1 MLSDSRLSPSS
12 LPPRDE
18 EARGVSP
25 DAHKRLQL
33 LEDCREMVVVRLCQV
48 INEALA
54 RVDEELGDMA
64 LRSDRR
70 EEQRA
75 FMDAALVV
83 RQNRGEIEARF
94 RKAFIDCFERRLFG
108 KRDDGAQAAS
118 FDGEL
123 SLVDDAVISDKLS
136 VDRLVHKARGKL
148 DPDEVLGMRARLAAL
163 LERDWFEEAQ
173 HPVAPEAVFEALKN
187 ALAELAPAQEVQTA
201 LLDAFE
207 PHVSSQLNQVYSTV
221 NTRLKANQVL
231 PKIRPQVAINRNIP
245 RRAAGAGNP
254 ATAAA
259 AAGAA
264 APAASGAVPGA
275 GASAAAGPG
284 VMAGQAGW
292 PIDAP
297 NFAGAGGEPF
307 DFGLTMQQFAQGVP
321 AARQSVARML
331 TDPDSFGVA
340 DLPLPSPQPRL
351 IDSISHLQA
360 STAHAALGAPQV
372 FAEIVERTRDA
383 GSPLDQLTFEIVSL
397 VFDYIYADKRL
408 APQIKQQ
415 LLRLQVVAVKAALLD
430 RSFFARRKHPMRRL
444 IDRISEIATDP
455 DSNVEPDSPLTQAME
470 QLVDWVI
477 TSFDRDLATFD
488 EALQRLERIAQQEAD
503 RRAERLE
510 QITRAAECE
519 EAIASAAAQARKLLA
534 DRADESTPPF
544 VRDFLLDWW
553 SRVMGHAAVN
563 EADGAMRAAE
573 ALQVAEALVWSVT
586 PKLPDEI
593 SRLAT
598 LLPRLINGLIRGLKL
613 AAMPDQPRELFFNE
627 LLRMHTRAIEAAKQA
642 HAQKVAA
649 SRAVSRIRMRADGT
663 IQYTAPRTETMVPG
677 AATRSGDSPTVT
689 ARGPLADL
697 QRGDRIEIDEG
708 DETLGFKLAWISPT
722 QKLYILSRFPDDA
735 RSLDAQAFA
744 ALFSAGRARLVE
756 RRSAV
761 DRAIDMAGSAPELT
775 GKGGGARGSE
785 APAERTPAAPDGEA
799 ASPATIARSEA

>member
-1 MLSDSRLSPSS
+1 MVSEVRTSTP
-12 LPPRDE
+12 PPHPRDE
-18 EARGVSP
+18 DARGIPP
-25 DAHKRLQL
+25 DARKRFQL

-48 INEALA
+48 INDALT
-54 RVDEELGDMA
+54 RVDEELGEMA

-94 RKAFIDCFERRLFG
+94 RKAFIDCFERRLFS
-108 KRDDGAQAAS
+108 KRDDDAQAAP

-123 SLVDDAVISDKLS
+123 SLVDDSVISDKLS

-163 LERDWFEEAQ
+163 LERDWFEEGQ

-231 PKIRPQVAINRNIP
+231 PKIRPQVAVNRNVP
-245 RRAAGAGNP
+245 RRAAAGNP
-254 ATAAA
+254 PAAGA

-264 APAASGAVPGA
+264 ASGGAGAGTAPGA
-275 GASAAAGPG
+275 GPMHGAGMG
-284 VMAGQAGW
+284 AGAMAGQGGW
-292 PIDAP
+292 PLDAP
-297 NFAGAGGEPF
+297 NFAGAVGGEPF

-321 AARQSVARML
+321 AARESVARML

-383 GSPLDQLTFEIVSL
+383 GSPLDQLTVEIVSL

-455 DSNVEPDSPLTQAME
+455 DSNVEPDSPLAQAME

-477 TSFDRDLATFD
+477 ASFDRDLSTFD
-488 EALQRLERIAQQEAD
+488 EALQRLERVAQQEAD
-503 RRAERLE
+503 RHAERLE
-510 QITRAAECE
+510 QITRAAERE
-519 EAIASAAAQARKLLA
+519 EAIASGAAQARKLLA
-534 DRADESTPPF
+534 DRIDESTPAF

-553 SRVMGHAAVN
+553 SQVMGHAGVS
-563 EADGAMRAAE
+563 EDEGAMRAAE

-598 LLPRLINGLIRGLKL
+598 LLPKLINGLIRGLKM
-613 AAMPDQPRELFFNE
+613 AAMPEQPREVFFNE

-677 AATRSGDSPTVT
+677 ATRPVDPPTTVVGRT
-689 ARGPLADL
+689 PLADL
-697 QRGDRIEIDEG
+697 QRGDRIEIEEG
-708 DETLGFKLAWISPT
+708 GEVRNFKLAWISPT
-722 QKLYILSRFPDDA
+722 QKLYILSRFPDEA
-735 RSLDAQAFA
+735 RSLDAQAFG
-744 ALFSAGRARLVE
+744 ALFTAGRARIVE

-761 DRAIDMAGSAPELT
+761 DRAIDMVAAAPELA
-775 GKGGGARGSE
+775 GKGAAGGAGGPVE
-785 APAERTPAAPDGEA
+785 QVPAASA
-799 ASPATIARSEA
+799 ASPTTIARSDA

>member
-1 MLSDSRLSPSS
+1 
-12 LPPRDE
+12 
-18 EARGVSP
+18 
-25 DAHKRLQL
+25 
-33 LEDCREMVVVRLCQV
+33 MVVVRLCQV
-48 INEALA
+48 INDALT
-54 RVDEELGDMA
+54 RVDEELGEMA

-94 RKAFIDCFERRLFG
+94 RKAFIDCFERRLFS
-108 KRDDGAQAAS
+108 KRDDDAQAAP

-123 SLVDDAVISDKLS
+123 SLVDDSVISDKLS

-231 PKIRPQVAINRNIP
+231 PKIRPQVAINRNVP
-245 RRAAGAGNP
+245 RRAPAAGNP
-254 ATAAA
+254 A

-264 APAASGAVPGA
+264 APGGLGAPGA
-275 GASAAAGPG
+275 GAGTMPGAGMSAAARAGWAMSPG
-284 VMAGQAGW
+284 MAAGQGGW

-297 NFAGAGGEPF
+297 NFTGTAGGEPF

-321 AARQSVARML
+321 AARESVARML

-383 GSPLDQLTFEIVSL
+383 GSPLDQLTVEIVSL

-408 APQIKQQ
+408 APQVKQQ

-477 TSFDRDLATFD
+477 ASFDRDLATFD
-488 EALQRLERIAQQEAD
+488 EALRRLEQVAQQEAD

-510 QITRAAECE
+510 QITRAAERE
-519 EAIASAAAQARKLLA
+519 EAVASGAAQARKLLT
-534 DRADESTPPF
+534 DRIDESTPGF
-544 VRDFLLDWW
+544 VRDFLIDWW
-553 SRVMGHAAVN
+553 SQVMGHAGVS
-563 EADGAMRAAE
+563 EDEGAMRAAE

-598 LLPRLINGLIRGLKL
+598 LLPKLINGLIRGLKM
-613 AAMPDQPRELFFNE
+613 AAMPDQPREVFFNE

-677 AATRSGDSPTVT
+677 AARPGDPPTTVVSRT
-689 ARGPLADL
+689 PLADL
-697 QRGDRIEIDEG
+697 QRGDRIEIEEG
-708 DETLGFKLAWISPT
+708 GELRNFKLAWISPT
-722 QKLYILSRFPDDA
+722 QKLYILSRFPDEA
-735 RSLDAQAFA
+735 RSLDAQAFG
-744 ALFSAGRARLVE
+744 ALFNAGRARIVE

-761 DRAIDMAGSAPELT
+761 DRAIDMVAAAPELA
-775 GKGGGARGSE
+775 GKGAAGGAGG
-785 APAERTPAAPDGEA
+785 PAERAPAVPAASTGAMAGALTGTTA
-799 ASPATIARSEA
+799 ASPTTIARSDA